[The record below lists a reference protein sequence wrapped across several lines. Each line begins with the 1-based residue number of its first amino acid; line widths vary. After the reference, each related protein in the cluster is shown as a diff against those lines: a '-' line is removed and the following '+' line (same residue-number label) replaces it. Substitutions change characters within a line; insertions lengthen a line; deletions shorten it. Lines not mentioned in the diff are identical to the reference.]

1 MEKFFVGLLEQFT
14 GMPGYLLLAA
24 CSFVENLVPPIPG
37 DTVTVFGGYLAASGR
52 LSLTGTVV
60 STTAGSW
67 IGFLCMMW
75 VGRLLGRD
83 FFLARERRLFPRDR
97 FHRAAVWFNRFGYG
111 VVVANRFLPG
121 ARSVIS
127 ICAGL
132 AGLHVGWVALCS
144 LLSCAVWNGLLIAAG
159 YELGENWERVLDLL
173 QKYNTAVLSLG
184 GAVALVFVF
193 RRLWRRRKGDKKR

>member
-1 MEKFFVGLLEQFT
+1 MERFFVGLLEQFT

-24 CSFVENLVPPIPG
+24 CAFVENLVPPIPG

-52 LSLTGTVV
+52 LGLTGTVL
-60 STTAGSW
+60 STTTGSW
-67 IGFLCMMW
+67 FGFLCMVW
-75 VGRLLGRD
+75 AGKRLGND
-83 FFLARERRLFPRDR
+83 FFLARERRLFPRSR
-97 FHRAAVWFNRFGYG
+97 FYKVAAWFNKFGYG

-144 LLSCAVWNGLLIAAG
+144 LISCAVWNGLLIAAG
-159 YELGENWERVLDLL
+159 YELGKNWENVLDVLRT
-173 QKYNTAVLSLG
+173 YNSAMLSLG
-184 GAVALVFVF
+184 GVLVLGFLF
-193 RRLWRRRKGDKKR
+193 RKLWRRQTINKKR